1 MWFRWMVVVVV
12 FLGGCGKR
20 EALVMEGEAMGMRWR
35 VQVLGGE
42 EAGIREEVVRVM
54 NGWEMAA
61 SLWREDSEIAQ
72 VNREPEEKW
81 VKVGERLWKAVA
93 LARDVAREADGALDI
108 TIGPLVELWG
118 FGPEGGQERP
128 SEQKVQAVL
137 SRCGWRH
144 LEFDDEGCLIRK
156 LTAGVELNVNGV
168 VEGLALEE
176 LARGLRAKGYRD
188 FLLEIGGE
196 LLAAGRSTT
205 GKPWMVAVQV
215 PGGGAKESFSMMP
228 LSDMSLAT
236 SGTYRHL
243 KVEDGKDFSHLIDP
257 VTGRPVTHQL
267 TSVSVMDGDC
277 GRADGFATALL
288 VMGPEKGR
296 VVAERLGL
304 RVIWIEAVK

>member
-1 MWFRWMVVVVV
+1 MWFRWMVVVAV
-12 FLGGCGKR
+12 FLGGCGGG
-20 EALVMEGEAMGMRWR
+20 EALVIEGESMGMRWR
-35 VQVLGGE
+35 VQVPGGE
-42 EAGIREEVVRVM
+42 AASIRGEVARVM
-54 NGWEMAA
+54 EGWEMAA

-72 VNREPEEKW
+72 VNREPEGKW
-81 VKVGERLWKAVA
+81 IKLGERLWSAVA
-93 LARDVAREADGALDI
+93 LAREVARETDGALDI
-108 TIGPLVELWG
+108 TVGPLVEIWG
-118 FGPEGGQERP
+118 FGPEGRRERP
-128 SEQKVQAVL
+128 SEQEVQRVL
-137 SRCGWRH
+137 SHCGWRH
-144 LEFDDEGCLIRK
+144 LEFDDAGCLIRK
-156 LTAGVELNVNGV
+156 LTARVELNVNGV

-215 PGGGAKESFSMMP
+215 PGGDAKESFSMMP
-228 LSDMSLAT
+228 LSNLCLAT
-236 SGTYRHL
+236 SGTYRHR
-243 KVEDGKDFSHLIDP
+243 KVGEGKDFSHLIDP
-257 VTGRPVTHQL
+257 VTGRPVAHQL

-288 VMGPEKGR
+288 VMGPKKGR

>member
-1 MWFRWMVVVVV
+1 MVVVAV
-12 FLGGCGKR
+12 FLGGCGGG
-20 EALVMEGEAMGMRWR
+20 EVLVIEGEAMGMRWR

-42 EAGIREEVVRVM
+42 AAGIREEVVRVM
-54 NGWEMAA
+54 NEWEMAA

-72 VNREPEEKW
+72 VNREPEGKW
-81 VKVGERLWKAVA
+81 IKLGERLWSAVA
-93 LARDVAREADGALDI
+93 LAREVARETDGALDI
-108 TIGPLVELWG
+108 TVGPLVEIWG
-118 FGPEGGQERP
+118 FGSEGGRERP
-128 SEQKVQAVL
+128 SEQEVQRVL
-137 SRCGWRH
+137 SHCGWRH
-144 LEFDDEGCLIRK
+144 LEFDDEGCLMRK

-176 LARGLRAKGYRD
+176 LARGLRVKGYRD

-196 LLAAGRSTT
+196 LLAEGRSTT
-205 GKPWMVAVQV
+205 GNPWMVAVQV

-228 LSDMSLAT
+228 LSDMCLAT

-257 VTGRPVTHQL
+257 VTGRPVAHQL
-267 TSVSVMDGDC
+267 TSVSVMDADC

-288 VMGPEKGR
+288 VLGPEKGR

>member
-1 MWFRWMVVVVV
+1 
-12 FLGGCGKR
+12 
-20 EALVMEGEAMGMRWR
+20 
-35 VQVLGGE
+35 
-42 EAGIREEVVRVM
+42 
-54 NGWEMAA
+54 
-61 SLWREDSEIAQ
+61 
-72 VNREPEEKW
+72 
-81 VKVGERLWKAVA
+81 
-93 LARDVAREADGALDI
+93 
-108 TIGPLVELWG
+108 
-118 FGPEGGQERP
+118 
-128 SEQKVQAVL
+128 
-137 SRCGWRH
+137 

-156 LTAGVELNVNGV
+156 LTARVELNVNGV

-205 GKPWMVAVQV
+205 GKPWIVAVQV

-236 SGTYRHL
+236 SGTYRHR
-243 KVEDGKDFSHLIDP
+243 KVEEGKDFSHLIDP
-257 VTGRPVTHQL
+257 VTGRPVAHQL
-267 TSVSVMDGDC
+267 TSVSVMDGNC

-296 VVAERLGL
+296 AVAERLGL

>member
-176 LARGLRAKGYRD
+176 LARGLMEKGYGE
-188 FLLEIGGE
+188 FLLELGGE
-196 LLAAGRSTT
+196 LLAVGHSTT
-205 GKPWMVAVQV
+205 GEPWMVAVQV

-288 VMGPEKGR
+288 VMGPKKGR

>member
-1 MWFRWMVVVVV
+1 MWFRWMVVLAV
-12 FLGGCGKR
+12 FLGGCGGG
-20 EALVMEGEAMGMRWR
+20 EALVIEGESMGMRWR
-35 VQVLGGE
+35 LQVAGGE
-42 EAGIREEVVRVM
+42 AAGIQGEVARVM
-54 NGWEMAA
+54 DGWEMAA

-72 VNREPEEKW
+72 VNREPEGKW
-81 VKVGERLWKAVA
+81 IKLGERLWSAVA

-118 FGPEGGQERP
+118 FGLEGGRERP
-128 SEQKVQAVL
+128 SEQDIQRVL

-144 LEFDDEGCLIRK
+144 LEFDEEECLIRK
-156 LTAGVELNVNGV
+156 LAEGVELNVNAV
-168 VEGLALEE
+168 VEGLVLDE

-188 FLLEIGGE
+188 FLLEFGGE

-205 GKPWMVAVQV
+205 GKPWTVAVQV
-215 PGGGAKESFSMMP
+215 PGGDAKESFSMMP

-257 VTGRPVTHQL
+257 VTGRPVAHQL
-267 TSVSVMDGDC
+267 TSVSVMDADC

-296 VVAERLGL
+296 AVAERLGL

>member
-1 MWFRWMVVVVV
+1 MWFRWMVVLAV
-12 FLGGCGKR
+12 FLGGCGGG
-20 EALVMEGEAMGMRWR
+20 EVLVIEGEAMGMRWR
-35 VQVLGGE
+35 VQVAGGE
-42 EAGIREEVVRVM
+42 EAGIREEVLRVM

-61 SLWREDSEIAQ
+61 SLWREDSELARL
-72 VNREPEEKW
+72 NREPEEKW
-81 VKVGERLWKAVA
+81 IKVGERLWKAVA

-176 LARGLRAKGYRD
+176 LARGLRAKGHRD
-188 FLLEIGGE
+188 FLLEFGGE
-196 LLAAGRSTT
+196 LLAAGHSTT
-205 GKPWMVAVQV
+205 GEPWMVAVQV

>member
-1 MWFRWMVVVVV
+1 MLAV
-12 FLGGCGKR
+12 FLGGCGGG
-20 EALVMEGEAMGMRWR
+20 EALVIEGESMGMRWR
-35 VQVLGGE
+35 VQVPGGE
-42 EAGIREEVVRVM
+42 AAGIRKEVACVM
-54 NGWEMAA
+54 EGWEMAA

-72 VNREPEEKW
+72 VNREPEGKW
-81 VKVGERLWKAVA
+81 IKLGERLWSAVA
-93 LARDVAREADGALDI
+93 LAREVARETDGALDI
-108 TIGPLVELWG
+108 TVGPLVEMWG
-118 FGPEGGQERP
+118 FGPERGRERP
-128 SEQKVQAVL
+128 LEQEVQREL
-137 SRCGWRH
+137 SHCGWRH
-144 LEFDDEGCLIRK
+144 LEFDDEGRLIRK

-168 VEGLALEE
+168 VEGLVLEE

-188 FLLEIGGE
+188 FLLEFGGE

-215 PGGGAKESFSMMP
+215 PGGDARESFSMMP
-228 LSDMSLAT
+228 LSDMCLAT
-236 SGTYRHL
+236 SGTYRHR
-243 KVEDGKDFSHLIDP
+243 KVEKGKDFSHLIDP
-257 VTGRPVTHQL
+257 ATGRPVAHQL

>member
-1 MWFRWMVVVVV
+1 MWFRWVVVMAV
-12 FLGGCGKR
+12 FLGGCGGR

-35 VQVLGGE
+35 VQVAGGE
-42 EAGIREEVVRVM
+42 AAGTQEEVSRVM
-54 NGWEMAA
+54 SEWEMAA
-61 SLWREDSEIAQ
+61 SLWREDSEIVQ
-72 VNREPEEKW
+72 VNREPEGKW
-81 VKVGERLWKAVA
+81 IKLGDRLWRAVA

-108 TIGPLVELWG
+108 TVGPLVELWG
-118 FGPEGGQERP
+118 FGPEGARERP
-128 SEQKVQAVL
+128 SEQEVQAVL

-144 LEFDDEGCLIRK
+144 LEFDDEGCLIRR

-168 VEGLALEE
+168 VEGLVLEE
-176 LARGLRAKGYRD
+176 LARGLRAKGYGD
-188 FLLEIGGE
+188 FLLELGGE
-196 LLAAGRSTT
+196 LLAAGHSPT

-228 LSDMSLAT
+228 LTDMSLAT

-257 VTGRPVTHQL
+257 VTGSPVAQQL
-267 TSVSVMDGDC
+267 TSVSVMDADC

-288 VMGPEKGR
+288 VLGPEKGR